1 VLKKLQHLTRSLTI
15 YGMGDVATTIVS
27 FFLLPVYVRYLSP
40 SDYGIIALLLTVEVV
55 AKIVFRWGVD
65 ASFMR
70 LYFDCQDHRARQV
83 LASTIFFFLLA
94 TNSVLLALA
103 LLAAPLVADH
113 LFGVPGQAVVLRL
126 VLVNTFVIGF
136 YFIPFHVLR
145 IQDQS
150 RQFSLLTFTR
160 AAATLVLRLAL
171 VVVGG
176 LGVLGVVL
184 ADILVSI
191 GFTIVLLR
199 WFVPLIRPVFSRE
212 VLIEALR
219 FGLPRIPHGVAQQV
233 MAISDRYL
241 LNRFLWT
248 GLGMPERERSAAA
261 LRDIGVYSIGASFAL
276 AMKLFLSAFEYAW
289 APFYFA
295 TMKEPGATRTF
306 STVTTYGLAILLL
319 LAAGLSAIANDL
331 VRLMTEPQ
339 FYGAARVIPWVAAG
353 VVFQGLYLLTSIG
366 LNITKHTEYYPV
378 STTVA
383 AAVSIGANVILI
395 PRYGMIGAAW
405 SNLAAYGVLAA
416 TAMWFSQRFYPISY
430 EWGRIARLVGA
441 AVIVYALAV
450 LAVPQSLTPAAGLL
464 TRGCIVAAGFPLLLL
479 VSGFFSRA
487 ERTRLRALAASVRP
501 IRVVGAPS
509 DTVELAGEL
518 VGSTLPGP
526 EVNDSDSHG
535 TDTHRGR

>member
-1 VLKKLQHLTRSLTI
+1 MLKKLQHLTRSLTI
-15 YGMGDVATTIVS
+15 YGIGDVATTIVS
-27 FFLLPVYVRYLSP
+27 FLLLPVYVRYLSP

-70 LYFDCQDHRARQV
+70 LYFDCQDQRARQV

-94 TNSVLLALA
+94 ANGVLLALA
-103 LLAAPLVADH
+103 LVAAPFAADH
-113 LFGVPGQAVVLRL
+113 LFGVPGQAAVLRL
-126 VLVNTFVIGF
+126 VLVNTFIIGF

-150 RQFSLLTFTR
+150 RQFTLLTFIR
-160 AAATLVLRLAL
+160 SAATLVLRLAL

-176 LGVLGVVL
+176 LGVMGVVL
-184 ADILVSI
+184 ADILVSF
-191 GFTIVLLR
+191 GFTIVLIK
-199 WFVPLIRPVFSRE
+199 WFVPLIRPVFSRG
-212 VLIEALR
+212 VLIDALR
-219 FGLPRIPHGVAQQV
+219 FGLPRVPHGVAQQV

-295 TMKEPGATRTF
+295 TMKEAGATRTF
-306 STVTTYGLAILLL
+306 SAVTTYGLAILLL
-319 LAAGLSAIANDL
+319 LAAGLAAIADDL

-353 VVFQGLYLLTSIG
+353 VVFQGVYLLTSIG
-366 LNITKHTEYYPV
+366 LNITKHTKYYPV
-378 STTVA
+378 STTIA
-383 AAVSIGANVILI
+383 AGVSIGANVLLI
-395 PRYGMIGAAW
+395 PRFGMIGAAW
-405 SNLAAYGVLAA
+405 SNLAAYAVLAG

-430 EWGRIARLVGA
+430 EWGRIARLVAA

-450 LAVPQSLTPAAGLL
+450 LAVPGSLTPMAGLVA
-464 TRGCIVAAGFPLLLL
+464 RGGIVAVGFPLLLL

-487 ERTRLRALAASVRP
+487 ERARLRGLTASLRRVRM
-501 IRVVGAPS
+501 VEATS

-526 EVNDSDSHG
+526 EAHDADSHRA
-535 TDTHRGR
+535 DSHRRR